1 MPRSDYKSI
10 LSRKA
15 VAFVV
20 SLSKKKQTRVLDI
33 ADRIAVSPERISDL
47 TQYDSVGRPI
57 ESVLIDE

>member
-1 MPRSDYKSI
+1 MPSSDYTSI
-10 LSRKA
+10 LSREA

-20 SLSKKKQTRVLDI
+20 SLPKNKQTRLLDI

-57 ESVLIDE
+57 ESGVDR